1 MKTKT
6 IIVIT
11 AILGAL
17 AVAFGAFGAHA
28 LKDVLS
34 SDAMSWYQTANLY
47 HFIHVLAILSAVAYL
62 RRHKSTNKN
71 LPAYF
76 FLIGILL
83 FSGSLYSMAF
93 ISLEDGST
101 AWLGPIT
108 PIGGVFFILGWI
120 NLAYLTSSGE

>member
-47 HFIHVLAILSAVAYL
+47 HFIHVLAILCTVSSL
-62 RRHKSTNKN
+62 RRHKSTNRN
-71 LPAYF
+71 LPSYF
-76 FLIGILL
+76 FLIGIIL
-83 FSGSLYSMAF
+83 FSGSLYTMSF

-101 AWLGPIT
+101 SWLGPIT
-108 PIGGVFFILGWI
+108 PIGGIFFILGWI
-120 NLAYLTSSGE
+120 NLAYLASSSD